1 MEEKLNLKYPVV
13 VEGKYDKAKVSLVV
27 SSAIIAL
34 DGFSIFSNK
43 EKQTLLKRLSRS
55 GGIILLTDSD
65 RAGNFIRSKLKDIIK
80 GNIYNVYTPAISGKE
95 RRKKERSADGML
107 GVEGISGKIIYEL
120 LKPFSV
126 DGQAIESISLTKGDF
141 YRDGFSGAENSSEM
155 RRTLAREL
163 SLPESLTSNALLDAI
178 NLLISKEE
186 YETAVKKVK
195 QNEAD

>member
-34 DGFSIFSNK
+34 DGFSIFNNK

-107 GVEGISGKIIYEL
+107 GVEGISCKIIYEL

-126 DGQAIESISLTKGDF
+126 DGQAVESISLTKGDF
-141 YRDGFSGAENSSEM
+141 YRDGFSGAENSSKM